1 MRRAL
6 VLVILAQAAILPVA
20 CSSKKPN
27 PPMSPQSSLGDA
39 GAGDASAE
47 GGAAGWGDGGVIGG
61 FGGIG
66 GDAGLAGG
74 DAGLGVPATLAAATD
89 ALIDVEIAKIAAKV
103 APGMAPEGQAYR
115 DTLATNGH
123 LNAIITLQP
132 NRCYTIIGFSPK
144 EGGVSQLD
152 MQLLAPPLFNF
163 ATNRAASPKN
173 EAIIGKGKEALCPVS
188 LVPLPYKI
196 DAIASKGAGRIAVV
210 VYAKNK

>member
-6 VLVILAQAAILPVA
+6 ALVILASAALLPVA

-27 PPMSPQSSLGDA
+27 PPMTPQTSLGDA
-39 GAGDASAE
+39 GAADASDE
-47 GGAAGWGDGGVIGG
+47 GGAPGWGDGGVI
-61 FGGIG
+61 
-66 GDAGLAGG
+66 AAGG
-74 DAGLGVPATLAAATD
+74 DAGGDAGVSFPATLAAATD
-89 ALIDVEIAKIAAKV
+89 SLIDAEIAKLAAKV
-103 APGMAPEGQAYR
+103 APGMSPEGQAFR

-132 NRCYTIIGFSPK
+132 NRCYTIIGYSPK
-144 EGGVSQLD
+144 EGGVTQLD

-173 EAIIGKGKEALCPVS
+173 ESIIGKGKEALCPVS

-196 DAIASKGAGRIAVV
+196 DAIASKGAGRVAVV
-210 VYAKNK
+210 VYTKNK